1 VRPRSGYNPVKR
13 WRGRPSFSTRDP
25 AAPFQILA
33 TLPVLRRSNVVYQA
47 ACYSSIA
54 CISNVAAAEDGRTP
68 NEKPAARQ
76 RHPAGK

>member
-1 VRPRSGYNPVKR
+1 MRSV
-13 WRGRPSFSTRDP
+13 
-25 AAPFQILA
+25 
-33 TLPVLRRSNVVYQA
+33 PVLGLSNVIYQA

-76 RHPAGK
+76 RQPDR